1 MHSSCNLIKSS
12 NTSVKGDIEIVTEC
26 VVTEEEQH
34 FQEIENSQIK
44 SYEVIGASILD
55 KARKDSD
62 HIIMEAFQY
71 SKNIEK
77 EDGNKQGY
85 AESKE
90 EAKSII
96 EEAVKKAR
104 EILLSAE
111 KQVEDYKVKKEKE
124 IVKLS
129 LEMAKIITNKNF
141 ENDESVISLINPV
154 LEQFRGEEN
163 IVIKCNGNYIVAIE
177 SKVNEW
183 KKSYAISG
191 EILVLEDPL
200 MELGN
205 AVLEKSTGKVV
216 VGLDVSL
223 EKLEES
229 IKEFCGEEDA

>member
-34 FQEIENSQIK
+34 FQEIENNQIK

-77 EDGNKQGY
+77 EAYEKGYAQGINNGYEDGNKQGY

-96 EEAVKKAR
+96 EEA
-104 EILLSAE
+104 I
-111 KQVEDYKVKKEKE
+111 KKEKE

-205 AVLEKSTGKVV
+205 AVLEKSTGKVI